1 MKRRKAIKQ
10 IGLGLSAG
18 LALPWLGSCKADDP
32 GPEIKYDGVVGI
44 IGAGA
49 AGLLAADIL
58 ISKGVKVKIFE
69 ASDQVGGRVRTFRRS
84 DVPTDSLIVFPAAL
98 PYSDFPL
105 ELGADRI
112 IGSDSRW
119 AEIVKLMKVPVVD
132 FRASSTDGYIIEDAF
147 FSEEDA
153 LMDADFVTAKNFKDT
168 FAAFSGGANTTVLQA
183 AQGAGVATRVQTLIN
198 SWLGNRY
205 GSSSD
210 RIGANALA
218 EALALV
224 EHDGKELTS
233 SSNPLQDVLLSRYVR
248 AVSSIQFNTKVQS
261 VNYGG
266 EKVEISHSNGTDTV
280 DKVIVTVPVSILK
293 AGDISFTPSLPA
305 SKTSAMGRIGMD
317 ASIRLVLEFKRN
329 FYGEAMAAL
338 LGGVQGPDYL
348 NSAIG
353 RSTLNKTLSITINGP
368 KAEQLS
374 LLPGDLAVQ
383 QLLAEMDTVFGGSL
397 ATNNIRRD
405 TADNSL
411 VYTMKDWTKD
421 PLIKGGF
428 SYPLPGGS
436 NADRTVL
443 AEPVGDKLFFAG
455 EATDDKGEYGTVSG
469 ALNSGERAA
478 FEVIDAILA

>member
-10 IGLGLSAG
+10 IGLGVTAG
-18 LALPWLGSCKADDP
+18 LALPWLSSCKEDGP
-32 GPEIKYDGVVGI
+32 GPEIQYDGVVGI

-69 ASDQVGGRVRTFRRS
+69 ASDQIGGRVRTFRRS
-84 DVPTDSLIVFPAAL
+84 DVSSDSLTVFPAAL

-105 ELGADRI
+105 ELGADKI
-112 IGSDSRW
+112 IGSDSQW

-132 FRASSTDGYIIEDAF
+132 FRASSADGYIIDNAF
-147 FSEEDA
+147 VTEEEA
-153 LMDADFVTAKNFKDT
+153 LLDGDFVTAQNFKNSFST
-168 FAAFSGGANTTVLQA
+168 FSGGANTTVLQA
-183 AQGAGVATRVQTLIN
+183 AQGAGVATRMQTIMN

-205 GSSSD
+205 GSSTD

-218 EALALV
+218 EALALI

-233 SSNPLQDVLLSRYVR
+233 STNPLQDVLLSRYVR
-248 AVSSIQFNTKVQS
+248 AVSLVQFNTKVQS
-261 VNYGG
+261 IAYGG

-293 AGDISFTPSLPA
+293 AGDITFSPALPA
-305 SKTSAMGRIGMD
+305 SKTGAMSRIGMD
-317 ASIRLVLEFKRN
+317 ASIRFILEFKRN

-338 LGGVQGPDYL
+338 LGGAEGPDYL

-353 RSTLNKTLSITINGP
+353 RSELNKTLSITINGP

-374 LLPGDLAVQ
+374 SLSGTQAVQ
-383 QLLAEMDTVFGGSL
+383 QLLDEMDIAFGNSL

-411 VYTMKDWTKD
+411 VFTMKDWTKD

-436 NADRTVL
+436 NADRTAL
-443 AEPVGDKLFFAG
+443 AAPVGDKLFFAG

-478 FEVIDAILA
+478 FEVIEAILA